1 MTKKVLINQ
10 ESPVQKD
17 YDRKVNYDEDGNE
30 IITYEEVDYPTL
42 QQSLGTWDMWSL
54 NSLMKAGIDPA
65 FPIHTGYN
73 TRLDGINDLQQ
84 VDGWV
89 DELLNSS
96 TENDTK

>member
-1 MTKKVLINQ
+1 MAKKVLINQ